1 MREQTKKAVTGSN
14 KDAQP
19 DDQRLF
25 EREDA
30 LHGCTH
36 ERRSESPTKV
46 ATGSSRKIERNNKH
60 EQKHEQWWKGC
71 RRLLGSTTPS
81 MRWMRY
87 MQFL

>member
-1 MREQTKKAVTGSN
+1 MYDSHQLKGGDVDTMREQTKEAVTGSN

-46 ATGSSRKIERNNKH
+46 ATGSSRKIERNNVS
-60 EQKHEQWWKGC
+60 G
-71 RRLLGSTTPS
+71 
-81 MRWMRY
+81 
-87 MQFL
+87 

>member
-1 MREQTKKAVTGSN
+1 MYDSHQHKGGDVDTMREQTKKAVRGSN

-25 EREDA
+25 EREDS

-46 ATGSSRKIERNNKH
+46 ATGSSRKIERNNVS
-60 EQKHEQWWKGC
+60 G
-71 RRLLGSTTPS
+71 
-81 MRWMRY
+81 
-87 MQFL
+87 